1 MELKDLDPT
10 ALLEGLR
17 EGVVVHS
24 ATTEILY
31 ANPRALELLRLTEAQ
46 VMGKDALD
54 PNWRFVDSRN
64 RLMVHQDYPVNRVLA
79 EGKSIQNLE
88 VGICDSSTAEVTW
101 VLCDA
106 RPLFSPSG
114 SLEYVVVSFTDITG
128 LKSEITFESVVAN
141 SDDVVV
147 ITEADPID
155 EPGPRIVYV
164 NNAFTRL
171 TGYTPEEVIGKT
183 PRILQGDE
191 TSEDVRQRIREGL
204 INQSWIHER
213 IQNFSKDGT
222 PYWLDL
228 KIFPLKNV
236 SGQISHYA
244 AIERDITKQVEK
256 ERRLQELADRDPLTD
271 LLNRRG
277 FSQEVEHYLS
287 QRHGELKGIVALIDI
302 DFFKKINDSFG
313 HECGDHALVC
323 LADKLKNAFGNE
335 VSLCRFGG
343 EEFAIF
349 FPGGELKG
357 CLEKLDGFRE
367 QVARS
372 PLQIA
377 EDRTLTLTIS
387 IGLAQVKS
395 GTCFEEAVKVADNAL
410 YVAKKT
416 GRNRVELQIGT
427 PRASLL
433 RGT

>member
-1 MELKDLDPT
+1 MELKDLDPKS
-10 ALLEGLR
+10 LLEGLR

-46 VMGKDALD
+46 AMGKDTLD
-54 PNWRFVDSRN
+54 PSWRFVDSQN
-64 RLMVHQDYPVNRVLA
+64 RLMTHQDFPVNRVIS
-79 EGKSIQNLE
+79 EGRSIANLE

-101 VLCDA
+101 VLCNA
-106 RPLFSPSG
+106 NPQFSSSG
-114 SLEYVVVSFTDITG
+114 SIEHVIVSFIDITG
-128 LKSEITFESVVAN
+128 MKSEISFESVVAN

-171 TGYTPEEVIGKT
+171 SGYTREEVMGKN
-183 PRILQGDE
+183 PRILQGPE
-191 TSEDVRQRIREGL
+191 TSDDTRKRIRQGL
-204 INQSWIHER
+204 ENKDWIHER

-228 KIFPLKNV
+228 KIFPLKNTY
-236 SGQISHYA
+236 GQITHFA
-244 AIERDITKQVEK
+244 AIERDISDQVEK
-256 ERRLQELADRDPLTD
+256 EHRLQELADRDPLTN

-287 QRHGELKGIVALIDI
+287 QRHSELKGIVALIDI

-313 HECGDHALVC
+313 HECGDHALIC
-323 LADKLKNAFGNE
+323 LAEKLRNTFGNE

-349 FPGGELKG
+349 FPGGELKS
-357 CLEKLDGFRE
+357 CLEKLDRFRE

-372 PLQIA
+372 PLQVA

-395 GTCFEEAVKVADNAL
+395 GACFEEAVKVADNAL

-427 PRASLL
+427 TKASL
-433 RGT
+433 